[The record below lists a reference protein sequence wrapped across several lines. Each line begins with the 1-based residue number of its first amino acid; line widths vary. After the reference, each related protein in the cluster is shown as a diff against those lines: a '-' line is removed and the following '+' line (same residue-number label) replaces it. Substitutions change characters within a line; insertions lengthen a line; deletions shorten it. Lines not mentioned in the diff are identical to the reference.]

1 MKVILT
7 ENVKKLGE
15 KGEVREVSDGY
26 ARNYLIPK
34 GLAVEVSPGVMK
46 DLAEKRAV
54 KQIQKKREFEEAEQ
68 LCRQIEKQKLVLEAR
83 TGVEGKLFGS
93 ITSSDIAKQLEVLGV
108 KVDKKKIELTE
119 PIKAL
124 GSYKINIRLHPEV
137 VATLSLEVV
146 GV

>member
-1 MKVILT
+1 MKVILR

-46 DLAEKRAV
+46 GLAEKRAV
-54 KQIQKKREFEEAEQ
+54 QQIQKKREFEEAEE
-68 LCRQIEKQKLVLEAR
+68 LCRQIEKQKLVLEVR

-93 ITSSDIAKQLEVLGV
+93 ITSSDIAKQLEVLGF
-108 KVDKKKIELTE
+108 KVDKKKIELAE

-124 GSYKINIRLHPEV
+124 GLYKINIRLHPEV
-137 VATLSLEVV
+137 VATLPLEVV